1 MVVLL
6 NVVVAVL
13 VACILGLGGYLI
25 LLLDR
30 IGN

>member
-1 MVVLL
+1 MVLLL

-13 VACILGLGGYLI
+13 VACILALGGFLI

-30 IGN
+30 VGQ